1 MGADHPHLQ
10 DDITT
15 LYDAFLTLKSGD
27 DVRSFLKDLCTAQE
41 IRAFAERFRVAWL
54 LDEGQ
59 LSYREISDQT
69 GVSTTT
75 VTRVAKYLRDEPHQ
89 GYRRVLDRM
98 KNKDTL

>member
-1 MGADHPHLQ
+1 MGADHPHLKQ
-10 DDITT
+10 DIET
-15 LYDAFLTLKSGD
+15 LYDAFLTLKSDD
-27 DVRSFLKDLCTAQE
+27 DVRSFLKDLCTGQE

>member
-1 MGADHPHLQ
+1 MGADHPHLKR
-10 DDITT
+10 DIEI
-15 LYDAFLTLKSGD
+15 LYQAFLALENED
-27 DVRSFLKDLCTAQE
+27 DVRNFLKDLCTGQE

-54 LDEGQ
+54 LDQGE
-59 LSYREISDQT
+59 LSYREISEQT

-98 KNKDTL
+98 KDKTVT